1 MTRKM
6 LIKAHEALPMSVMP
20 ASSWGAPSF
29 LSKEDFASAGGP
41 PDFATPTLLH
51 CFAGHS
57 ALRLTHVLQNVQNY
71 FPLLSIVPVKENK
84 KVRFGMFQVSAIF
97 PSSLQVAHRRTCSA
111 MDRQARRGRSTKRF
125 QDMQLSGHDGKPIQ
139 S

>member
-6 LIKAHEALPMSVMP
+6 LIKAHVALPMNVMP
-20 ASSWGAPSF
+20 VSSWGAPSF

-57 ALRLTHVLQNVQNY
+57 ALRLTRVLQNVQNY

-84 KVRFGMFQVSAIF
+84 KVRFGMFQHFCNISIFFSSGASEDLPRDGPAGQKGEGHKAFPRYAIIW
-97 PSSLQVAHRRTCSA
+97 T
-111 MDRQARRGRSTKRF
+111 
-125 QDMQLSGHDGKPIQ
+125 
-139 S
+139 

>member
-6 LIKAHEALPMSVMP
+6 LIKAHVALPMNVMP
-20 ASSWGAPSF
+20 VSSWGAPSF

-51 CFAGHS
+51 CLAGHS
-57 ALRLTHVLQNVQNY
+57 ALRLTRVLQNVQNY
-71 FPLLSIVPVKENK
+71 FPLLSIVPVRENK
-84 KVRFGMFQVSAIF
+84 KVPFGMFQISAIF
-97 PSSLQVAHRRTCSA
+97 PSSFRVAHRRTCPE
-111 MDRQARRGRSTKRF
+111 MDRQARRGRGTKRF
-125 QDMQLSGHDGKPIQ
+125 QDMQLSGHDGKPIG